1 MTLKDKTVLITGCN
15 RGIGKAILEE
25 FAKNRAKI
33 FAHARNHSPE
43 YASMLQDTSEKYGVE
58 IIPLYFD
65 MTDFQAMKEEI
76 KNKIFKTK
84 ISIDV
89 LVNSAGVSH
98 GAFFV
103 MTPIKKIK
111 EVFEINLFS
120 QMELTQL
127 ILKSMLR
134 EKRGSIIN
142 IGSITGLDLPPA
154 TSSYGVAKAALM
166 AWTKTLSLEVGSS
179 GIRVNSIAPGI
190 IDAGM
195 GNIFNPEAS
204 EKIIQASALKR
215 LGKPQ
220 EVAKLAVFLADDD
233 SSYLTGQVIRI
244 DGGQYDR

>member
-1 MTLKDKTVLITGCN
+1 MVLKDKTVLITGCN

-43 YASMLQDTSEKYGVE
+43 YASMLQD
-58 IIPLYFD
+58 
-65 MTDFQAMKEEI
+65 
-76 KNKIFKTK
+76 
-84 ISIDV
+84 ISQ
-89 LVNSAGVSH
+89 
-98 GAFFV
+98 
-103 MTPIKKIK
+103 K
-111 EVFEINLFS
+111 
-120 QMELTQL
+120 
-127 ILKSMLR
+127 
-134 EKRGSIIN
+134 
-142 IGSITGLDLPPA
+142 
-154 TSSYGVAKAALM
+154 YGVAKAALM

-220 EVAKLAVFLADDD
+220 EIAKLAVFLADDD